1 VTDPL
6 HKFDDSLRAH
16 SERLRRLET
25 IRAMIAEDRKLA
37 EMLLEML
44 IGEADQKPVP
54 EAVQRLEADLP
65 RGTSEVVQ
73 RVFDHF
79 NRTGNQPQQVYD
91 ISKGTGL
98 DKVKLTNLFGVSRH
112 KHLFKGD
119 RDGSRRLWSLVHW
132 SPPAISETN
141 TAPTHSTDSAD
152 ERQDG
157 KEPHIE

>member
-1 VTDPL
+1 MTDPL

-44 IGEADQKPVP
+44 IGEADQKTVP

-79 NRTGNQPQQVYD
+79 NRTSNRPQQVFD

-98 DKVKLTNLFGVSRH
+98 DKVKLTNLFSVSRH
-112 KHLFKGD
+112 KHLFKGE
-119 RDGSRRLWSLVHW
+119 RDGSRRLWSLVNW
-132 SPPAISETN
+132 SPPAISEPN
-141 TAPTHSTDSAD
+141 TGSGKCPDSAD
-152 ERQDG
+152 QSQDG
-157 KEPHIE
+157 KEPPIE